1 MFRQG
6 VREMLSTDEGLEVVG
21 ETGDGEQAVAL
32 ARELKP
38 DVVILDVE
46 MPGPGAQP
54 TMEHLLEISPRPQI
68 IIVTMY
74 DEPRLVRELLAQGA
88 SAYLVKSASMQE
100 LLAAVHMTVESP
112 INRRGENKIL
122 VVPREVLERTER
134 GTMDALSGRE
144 LEVLLQAARGLSN
157 RQIAYSLHL
166 SEATVKRHLANV
178 YNKIK
183 VRSRGEAMNKALHE
197 GWFSTRDL
205 TRESD
210 LPERHD

>member
-1 MFRQG
+1 M
-6 VREMLSTDEGLEVVG
+6 T
-21 ETGDGEQAVAL
+21 TA
-32 ARELKP
+32 
-38 DVVILDVE
+38 
-46 MPGPGAQP
+46 PGAP
-54 TMEHLLEISPRPQI
+54 ASRSH
-68 IIVTMY
+68 
-74 DEPRLVRELLAQGA
+74 GA
-88 SAYLVKSASMQE
+88 SGYLVKSASLQE
-100 LLAAVHMTVESP
+100 LLAAVHTTVERSV
-112 INRRGENKIL
+112 NQRGESRIV

-134 GTMDALSGRE
+134 GTLDALSGRE

-157 RQIAYSLHL
+157 RQIAYTLHL

-210 LPERHD
+210 LPEGHD